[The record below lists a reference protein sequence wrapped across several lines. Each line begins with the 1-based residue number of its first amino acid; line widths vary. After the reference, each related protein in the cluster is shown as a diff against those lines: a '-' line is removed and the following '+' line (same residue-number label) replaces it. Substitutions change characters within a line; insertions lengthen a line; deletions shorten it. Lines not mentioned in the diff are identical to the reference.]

1 MDRKHLWTS
10 AQTKTYQSFGTRG
23 TRIAA
28 DDLIPPEKTCPQ
40 FLSLEGYSPS
50 SSSSPSLS
58 SSTTTTSTSTWSV
71 LIAQPFIRVFSWTN
85 GGCWT
90 ARLKADPGGR
100 FLGQSATGKMYEIRE
115 ARMAPRLLGFHVNID
130 IYTYL
135 CMYSI
140 WYCLSGWTSQCLEL
154 WLIFVHWDDLNLRC
168 RTKFLKLS
176 WNYQQKKTKINGW
189 KMTCPKLGK
198 PSFEGWTVIFR
209 VYNPSDGWLE
219 YLTWTEIC
227 PETNEFWGSLWD
239 SLPHNVALCFQTTQW
254 FGWIF
259 CFWCSKW
266 NHVLLSERK
275 PCQFI
280 GMQMWYV
287 AGRLL
292 LMDKCP
298 AKLIRREIVVEPFF
312 FRQQCHFQAQR
323 KVIIDHSMGNRVCS
337 FGGESY
343 TWSLIIIPT
352 YTNYILVIYN

>member
-1 MDRKHLWTS
+1 
-10 AQTKTYQSFGTRG
+10 
-23 TRIAA
+23 
-28 DDLIPPEKTCPQ
+28 
-40 FLSLEGYSPS
+40 
-50 SSSSPSLS
+50 
-58 SSTTTTSTSTWSV
+58 
-71 LIAQPFIRVFSWTN
+71 
-85 GGCWT
+85 
-90 ARLKADPGGR
+90 
-100 FLGQSATGKMYEIRE
+100 
-115 ARMAPRLLGFHVNID
+115 
-130 IYTYL
+130 
-135 CMYSI
+135 
-140 WYCLSGWTSQCLEL
+140 
-154 WLIFVHWDDLNLRC
+154 
-168 RTKFLKLS
+168 
-176 WNYQQKKTKINGW
+176 
-189 KMTCPKLGK
+189 MTCPKLGK